1 MHDFL
6 FELSAQNAK
15 HVDIGLPVSHCIDV
29 HQWCDSLV
37 LWWQRSLC
45 RLVVLTI
52 VLVVLTIVLV
62 VPTILVLILIW
73 NVWLVVMLLMSGPFV
88 F

>member
-52 VLVVLTIVLV
+52 VLVVPIIV
-62 VPTILVLILIW
+62 LVLILIW
-73 NVWLVVMLLMSGPFV
+73 NVWLVVMLLMSGPCGF
-88 F
+88 